1 MSHEADNFG
10 AAFNQRKNSMKR
22 TFTLICIL
30 VQIAAA
36 QAAGLISGTVKEGIE
51 QRTLPGAVLRL
62 DKFNRYTVSDKN
74 GYFEFLN
81 VPDGEYRVEVT
92 YLGYMTAYQN
102 VTVKEGGNSVMEFLM
117 QEDSKVLNE
126 VVVMGD
132 QARGQAKA
140 FNQQK
145 TNRNV
150 TNVISA
156 DQVGRFPDSN
166 IGDALKRVPGITMQN
181 DQGEARNIIVR
192 GLASELNSVTLNGNR
207 IPSAEGD
214 NRKVQMDLI
223 PSDMIQT
230 IRVNKTLTPD
240 MDGDAIGG
248 SVDLVTRAA
257 SGRQRISL
265 TALGGFNPIRNGAT
279 GSGSFVYSNR
289 FADDKVGVVLSASY
303 MNKSY
308 GSDNIEGVWGKD
320 DAQNI
325 FLEEMD
331 IRKYDVQRI
340 RRSISLNTDWK
351 IDANNTLAADL
362 MYNWRDDRENRF
374 RTQFKDVEPVYD
386 EATQAITGY
395 TGNITRETK
404 GGIDNC
410 RNKNARLEDQRVQS
424 YSLTGTHL
432 LSPRFDL
439 DWNLSYAKAQED
451 RPHER
456 YIEYTQE
463 GLSLTQDLTN
473 PRLPFISAPGQ
484 DLSLFAFDKLTEQ
497 HDYTDEDE
505 YSAKINARV
514 PLSAIASQKGRLHF
528 GLKARI
534 KSKERNNNFY
544 EYTPIDG
551 LPSLGDMEP
560 VTYNSPLTQGDRY
573 IPGSFVSKKWLGNV
587 DLNNA
592 ALFEKE
598 ADPSEYLV
606 NNYKAKE
613 QIYAG
618 YLRWDQDITPDLTF
632 IVGAR
637 IEHTRVDYE
646 GNYVLDEDY
655 ANADLRNVK
664 NSYTNVLPNVT
675 ICYTPRKN
683 MVLRGV
689 FSTAL
694 ARPNYYALIPFA
706 DVKSEDREISAGN
719 SDLKATYSYNAD
731 LIGEYY
737 FQSVGIVSAGLFYK
751 NLDNFIYNYLDAN
764 YTTEKFAADFPN
776 LPNPIPAGEQWQF
789 LRPLNGDQVHLFGV
803 ELAFQRKLDFF
814 ASSFMRNFSV
824 MLNYTYTHSIT
835 KGIYNEDGEERTD
848 VSFPGTAPHM
858 FNASLAWENNRFS
871 ARVSLNYTAGYL
883 DEVASSAFEDRY
895 YDNQLFLDAN
905 ASYRIADGLRIFA
918 EANNLT
924 NQPLRY
930 YQGSKQYMAQL
941 EYYKSTFDIG
951 VKWEF

>member
-1 MSHEADNFG
+1 
-10 AAFNQRKNSMKR
+10 MKK
-22 TFTLICIL
+22 TVLLIL
-30 VQIAAA
+30 LLGQVIAL
-36 QAAGLISGTVKEGIE
+36 QAAGLISGTVKEKTE
-51 QRTLPGAVLRL
+51 LRTLPGAVLRL

-74 GYFEFLN
+74 GNFEFLN
-81 VPDGEYRVEVT
+81 VPDGDYRVEVS
-92 YLGYMTAYQN
+92 YLGYITAYQD
-102 VTVKEGGNSVMEFLM
+102 VSVKEGANSVMEFLL

-223 PSDMIQT
+223 PSDMIRT

-257 SGRQRISL
+257 SGGQRISF

-279 GSGSFVYSNR
+279 GSGAFVYSNR
-289 FADDKVGVVLSASY
+289 FADGKVGVVLSASY
-303 MNKSY
+303 MNKTY
-308 GSDNIEGVWGKD
+308 GSDNIEGVWAAD
-320 DAQNI
+320 DADNI

-340 RRSISLNTDWK
+340 RRSVSLNADWK
-351 IDANNTLAADL
+351 IDANNTIAADL

-386 EATQAITGY
+386 ANQAIAGY
-395 TGNITRETK
+395 TGNISRETK
-404 GGIDNC
+404 GGIDDC

-424 YSLTGTHL
+424 YALTGTHL
-432 LSPRFDL
+432 LSPKFDL

-456 YIEYTQE
+456 YIEYVQE
-463 GLSLTQDLTN
+463 GLSLSQDLAN
-473 PRLPFISAPGQ
+473 PRKPFISAPRQ
-484 DLSLFAFDKLTEQ
+484 DLSLFALDKLTEQ

-514 PLSAIASQKGRLHF
+514 PLSVIASQKGRLHF

-534 KSKERNNNFY
+534 KSKERDNEFF
-544 EYTPIDG
+544 EYTPVDG
-551 LPSLGDMEP
+551 LPSLLDMDRA
-560 VTYNSPLTQGDRY
+560 VYDKPLTQGGRY
-573 IPGSFVSKKWLGNV
+573 IPGSFVSKKWLGSV
-587 DLNNA
+587 DLNDA
-592 ALFEKE
+592 SAFEKE

-632 IVGAR
+632 IIGAR
-637 IEHTRVDYE
+637 VEHTRVDYE
-646 GNYVLDEDY
+646 GNYVLNEDY
-655 ANADLRNVK
+655 ENADLRNVK

-675 ICYTPRKN
+675 VCYTPMKN

-719 SDLKATYSYNAD
+719 SDLKATYSYNFD

-751 NLDNFIYNYLDAN
+751 NLDNFIYNYLDVN
-764 YTTEKFAADFPN
+764 YTADKFAADFPG
-776 LPNPIPAGEQWQF
+776 LPNPIPAGEQWEF
-789 LRPLNGDQVHLFGV
+789 LRPLNGDEVHLFGA
-803 ELAFQRKLDFF
+803 EIALQRKLDFF
-814 ASSFMRNFSV
+814 SSSFMRNFSV

-848 VSFPGTAPHM
+848 VSFPGAAPHM
-858 FNASLAWENNRFS
+858 FNASLAWENSRFS
-871 ARVSLNYTAGYL
+871 ARVSFNYTGGYI
-883 DEVASSAFEDRY
+883 DEVANEPFEDRY
-895 YDNQLFLDAN
+895 YDGQMFLDAN
-905 ASYRIADGLRIFA
+905 ASYRITRGLRIFA
-918 EANNLT
+918 EANNLL

-941 EYYKSTFDIG
+941 EYYKPTFDIG